1 MHFPPPLPGVLVGTA
16 TPDDA
21 GVFRIAPDL
30 ALVQTVDFFTPVV
43 DDPYD
48 FGRIAAVNALSDVY
62 AMGARPITALNLAAF
77 PATLDP
83 ALLGRILQGGVDVLE
98 SVGVALLGGHTVDD
112 PEPKYGLAVTGTV
125 HPDRILRKG
134 GAKPGDRLLLTKPIG
149 MGVATTAIK
158 KASLSTQE
166 LEETVGVMLRLNNQ
180 VDALGRHS
188 VHALTDITGF
198 GLLGHLLEMLEASG
212 VGAEISF
219 SAVPLLSFAPRLAQA
234 GLFPAGSLRN
244 LDHVA
249 PHTQFAPSLTRWQQT
264 LLADAVTSGGLLI
277 AVPASDAASLAQA
290 LLDTGALLA
299 RDIGR
304 IVARDHG
311 TPDRPVTVVL

>member
-1 MHFPPPLPGVLVGTA
+1 MHFPHRLPDVLVGTD

-21 GVFRIAPDL
+21 GVIRIAPDL

-77 PATLDP
+77 PSTLD
-83 ALLGRILQGGVDVLE
+83 AGILGRILQGGVDILD

-134 GAKPGDRLLLTKPIG
+134 GARPGDRLLLTKPIG

-158 KASLSTQE
+158 KASLTPEE
-166 LEETVGVMLRLNNQ
+166 LDEAVGVMLRLNDQ
-180 VDALGRHS
+180 TDALGQS
-188 VHALTDITGF
+188 GVHAVTDVTGF
-198 GLLGHLLEMLEASG
+198 GLLGHLLEMLSASG
-212 VGAEISF
+212 ATAELSF
-219 SAVPLLSFAPRLAQA
+219 SAVPLLSFVPSLAQA
-234 GLFPAGSLRN
+234 GLFPAGSYRN
-244 LDHVA
+244 LAHVT
-249 PHTQFAPSLTRWQQT
+249 PHTRFSQDLDAWQRT
-264 LLADAVTSGGLLI
+264 LMADAVTSGGLLI
-277 AVPASDAASLAQA
+277 AVAAPEASALARALMDA
-290 LLDTGALLA
+290 GALLA
-299 RDIGR
+299 QEIGR
-304 IVARDHG
+304 ITKPWSAESDLRI
-311 TPDRPVTVVL
+311 TVLP